1 MKRRS
6 VVDWI
11 EDAKSDTDSADLL
24 ADGELVIRLSNTRRR
39 VDDPALVDHDCIA
52 AEGNTGRLF
61 TLEDISDELTKL
73 RRQQQRHEQE
83 LKQHQQL
90 QQRELR
96 QLTAPIPFIAQ
107 GLSEPLVCAEAFK
120 LLEKGFTRVLKDLC
134 HMTENEDLIEDAT

>member
-1 MKRRS
+1 MDHPVEEEGETSVHVYEESEGKRRWLMKRRS

-73 RRQQQRHEQE
+73 RRQQ
-83 LKQHQQL
+83 
-90 QQRELR
+90 
-96 QLTAPIPFIAQ
+96 
-107 GLSEPLVCAEAFK
+107 
-120 LLEKGFTRVLKDLC
+120 
-134 HMTENEDLIEDAT
+134 